1 MMTNVTMMM
10 SHHIGTLGLMSSTL
24 YSLAEWYVHQRPTV
38 ALQVL
43 ADMTSQ

>member
-1 MMTNVTMMM
+1 MNDDKCDDDESSYRNARVNVQYT
-10 SHHIGTLGLMSSTL
+10 IQ
-24 YSLAEWYVHQRPTV
+24 AEWYVHQRPTV